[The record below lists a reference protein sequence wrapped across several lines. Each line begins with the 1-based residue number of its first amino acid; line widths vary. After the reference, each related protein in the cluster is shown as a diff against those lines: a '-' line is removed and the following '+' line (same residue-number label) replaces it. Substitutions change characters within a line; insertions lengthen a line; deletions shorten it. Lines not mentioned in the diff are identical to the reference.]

1 MLPSDK
7 GCNPRGRSLPL
18 SGVSKIFSVI
28 KSNKEPNRQLILK
41 EGLKRETVKKGIILA
56 GGSGSR
62 LYPLSQVMS
71 KQLQPVYD
79 KPMIY
84 YPLSTL
90 MLGGVNDILIISTPA
105 DLPKFQD
112 LLDDG
117 SQWGI
122 QLSYEK
128 QERPEGIAQAFI
140 IGERFIGN
148 DHVIL
153 ILGDNLF
160 YGYYDF
166 LRDAL
171 IKNTGATVFG
181 YYVKNPERYGVVEFN
196 RKGRAVSIEEKP
208 KNPKSNYAVT
218 GLYIYDEK
226 VLEITKELKPSARG
240 ELEITD
246 VNLEYLKRGELHV
259 EIIGRGVAWLDT
271 GTPESLL
278 EAAGFIATIERRQGL
293 KFGCP
298 EEAALRMGFIDEPK
312 FVKIIDSIPNGTYKD
327 YLETI
332 SKERVKTWE
341 LARP

>member
-1 MLPSDK
+1 M
-7 GCNPRGRSLPL
+7 
-18 SGVSKIFSVI
+18 
-28 KSNKEPNRQLILK
+28 KE
-41 EGLKRETVKKGIILA
+41 ELKRETVKKGIILA

-90 MLGGVNDILIISTPA
+90 ILGGVNDILIISTPE
-105 DLPKFQD
+105 DLPKFED
-112 LLDDG
+112 LLSDG

-153 ILGDNLF
+153 MLGDNLF

-196 RKGRAVSIEEKP
+196 RKGSAVSIEEKP
-208 KNPKSNYAVT
+208 KNPKSNYAVP

-226 VLEITKELKPSARG
+226 VLEITKKLKPSARG

-278 EAAGFIATIERRQGL
+278 EAADFIATIERRQGL

-298 EEAALRMGFIDEPK
+298 EEAALRMGFIDEHK
-312 FVKIIDSIPNGTYKD
+312 FMGIIDSIPDGTYKD

-341 LARP
+341 LVTP